1 MAHLV
6 AQTKLNASTIDILNV
21 IRENASLEYQ
31 SKVPVVSNVDDI
43 VKVGQIIYGTP
54 SFQNQFVSAL
64 VNRIGLVLAN
74 SASFNNPYR
83 DLKKGVLDYGE
94 LIEDIFVG
102 IAQVVEYDPSK
113 AESREF
119 ARTFPDVKSAFY
131 KVNWRVMYPLTI
143 QDSDLEMAFLSNGDV
158 AGFIT
163 RLIDSIIAANE
174 YDEFLLF
181 KYLIIKAVAHG
192 KMYPIAVDGTDLK
205 SVASEF
211 KATRNKTKFM
221 KRDYNEAGVR
231 NNIADEDLCIFMDA
245 DFDAQFDVNVLA
257 SAFNMDK
264 ADFLGRRYLI
274 DDFTTF
280 DNERWE
286 IIRQNTIIEMK
297 GETAQN
303 GGVIEPVTDEELA
316 LMANVKGVMLDEQW
330 FQVYDKKSIMKEK
343 EVASGL
349 YWNYFYHNWK
359 ILAHSPFANAIVFVD
374 NSATIDVPDT
384 IEAEVTDVSTVKGV
398 SVINVLVDDETASF
412 SPTDVQYV
420 QTEDLTEDG
429 VAVQKFGSY
438 IVPKTALES
447 SYDMEATI
455 KGTKYITSTAVNIG
469 GLTQGSTVTFQKVT
483 E

>member
-163 RLIDSIIAANE
+163 RLIDSIITANE

-349 YWNYFYHNWK
+349 YWNYFYHIWK